1 MAEYLVTGVGGF
13 IGAAVA
19 KALLDAGHRVVGV
32 DNLSTGYENNIPP
45 GTDFFKA
52 DCQDAS
58 LYDRLPDHNYDAI
71 LHIAGQSSGEISFD
85 DPVYD
90 LRTNAESTLH
100 LLKYALAK
108 NCRRMI
114 YASTMSVYGMQPDH
128 PVRED
133 TLPVP
138 HSFYGVGKLASEHYL
153 RLYEQYGVR
162 STCLRLF
169 NVYGPGQNMANL
181 RQGMVSI
188 FMAMMIADGHI
199 HVKGSPDRYRD
210 FVYIDDVVR
219 AFLLCLQNPASSGG
233 VFNIA
238 GSGKV
243 TVGEIINKM
252 ISLHHRPVTVKFEG
266 STSGDIPGIHANGS
280 HAAKVLGYKPSASL
294 DAGLAKMYAWAF
306 EAMTGKAPN
315 SNPRSIPCSAPSSAP
330 SSAPD
335 AAANPTCPPK
345 NCKTR

>member
-1 MAEYLVTGVGGF
+1 MADYLVTGVGGF
-13 IGAAVA
+13 IRAAVA
-19 KALLDAGHRVVGV
+19 KNLLDNGHRVIGI
-32 DNLSTGYENNIPP
+32 DNLTTGYENNIPC
-45 GTDFFKA
+45 GCEFYKA
-52 DCQDAS
+52 HCQDAS
-58 LYDRLPDHNYDAI
+58 LYNRLPELKYDAI
-71 LHIAGQSSGEISFD
+71 FHIAGQSSGEISFD

-100 LLKYALAK
+100 LLKFALAK
-108 NCRRMI
+108 GCKRMV

-128 PVRED
+128 PVKED
-133 TLPVP
+133 AVPVP

-153 RLYEQYGVR
+153 RLYEQYGVS

-188 FMAMMIADGHI
+188 FMAMMIANGHI

-210 FVYIDDVVR
+210 FVYIDDVVN
-219 AFLLCLQNPASSGG
+219 AFLLCLQNPASGG
-233 VFNIA
+233 GIFNIA

-252 ISLHHRPVTVKFEG
+252 IALHHSPVTVKFEG

-280 HAAKVLGYKPSASL
+280 HAAKVLGYTPKVSL
-294 DAGLAKMYAWAF
+294 DDGLAKMYAWASA
-306 EAMTGKAPN
+306 AMKMAKA
-315 SNPRSIPCSAPSSAP
+315 
-330 SSAPD
+330 
-335 AAANPTCPPK
+335 
-345 NCKTR
+345 